1 MDRGRAE
8 EELKT
13 GILGIHIHFGRLVPQ
28 GTGYCPAHMD
38 SQCEW
43 GSAVAACG
51 RLKDGFNPTS
61 AKISSID
68 RVRTTDMET

>member
-1 MDRGRAE
+1 
-8 EELKT
+8 
-13 GILGIHIHFGRLVPQ
+13 
-28 GTGYCPAHMD
+28 MD